1 MRRLPTRGRMVG
13 SSCRIIC
20 RHRNGAGFVFPGG
33 QGRKGPTIGRPLSV
47 GTVMISVG
55 QAQRVLAFMTLCA
68 TLAIT
73 VWLFG
78 HW

>member
-1 MRRLPTRGRMVG
+1 MQDNSVATEMAQGSFFLGGRDG
-13 SSCRIIC
+13 
-20 RHRNGAGFVFPGG
+20 
-33 QGRKGPTIGRPLSV
+33 KGPTMGRPLSV

-55 QAQRVLAFMTLCA
+55 QAQRVLALMTLCA

>member
-1 MRRLPTRGRMVG
+1 
-13 SSCRIIC
+13 
-20 RHRNGAGFVFPGG
+20 
-33 QGRKGPTIGRPLSV
+33 
-47 GTVMISVG
+47 MISVG
-55 QAQRVLAFMTLCA
+55 QSQRVLALMTLCA